1 MRRRV
6 LLVEPDAADA
16 ASLLRAVALLAD
28 VDACTDFLAARKQLL
43 GSGYDLLVTNLRL
56 RAYNGLHLVYL
67 ARADRPATSSI
78 VYTDRR
84 DLALAREVQH
94 AGAFYESRDRLPY
107 VLQAYFA
114 ASLPPV
120 DRRNPAFADRRHSF
134 RGGRRSSDVAVLAIR
149 SVPRN

>member
-1 MRRRV
+1 MHRRV

-16 ASLLRAVALLAD
+16 AGLLRIVALFAD
-28 VDACTDFLAARKQLL
+28 VNACTDFVAARNQLL
-43 GSGYDLLVTNLRL
+43 GSGYDLLIANLRL

-114 ASLPPV
+114 ATLPAA
-120 DRRNPAFADRRHSF
+120 DRRNPAFTDRRQPF
-134 RGGRRSSDVAVLAIR
+134 RGGRRSSDVAVLAVR
-149 SVPRN
+149 SVLGN